1 MIVLSTVAN
10 EQSSYWVTINF
21 LDDDG
26 TNMST
31 TTLTWTLTD
40 LEGNIINSR
49 EDVNV
54 AGPSYQETIEL
65 SGADLAVDGND
76 IVQRIMTLEGTYTS
90 NTYGTGK
97 AFKFQIKFPI
107 EPVIIV

>member
-1 MIVLSTVAN
+1 MNVLTTVAN
-10 EQSSYWVTINF
+10 EQSSYWIIIDF
-21 LDDDG
+21 FDDDG

-31 TTLTWTLTD
+31 TTLSWTLTD

-65 SGADLAVDGND
+65 SGNDLAVDGND
-76 IVQRIMTLEGTYTS
+76 IIQRIMTLEGTYES
-90 NTYGTGK
+90 NTYGSDK
-97 AFKFQIKFPI
+97 PFKFQIKFPV